1 MKNGVLLHRYAVS
14 GGCTMITYYKDV
26 LCTIEDS
33 LESIDENLYEQ
44 IIEECIETLKNGGK
58 IIASGLGKNVP
69 ICEKFVGTLNSLGI
83 DARFLHTNTAVHG
96 DLGMVGKKD
105 IVFLLTKGGNTNE
118 TVDLGMHLNERG
130 TNTWLMSFYGDGK
143 ASKVVEKKFIMHLI
157 NEGDEWD
164 IVPNNST
171 TVYLIVLQ
179 GIAIEIGKRM
189 GVTLDDF
196 KMNHPGGGI
205 GARLSRKGN

>member
-1 MKNGVLLHRYAVS
+1 
-14 GGCTMITYYKDV
+14 MIEYYKEV
-26 LCTIEDS
+26 LETITDS
-33 LESIDENLYEQ
+33 VESIPEDIYKQLVDE
-44 IIEECIETLKNGGK
+44 CVETLKNGGK

-105 IVFLLTKGGNTNE
+105 LVILLTKGGNTSE
-118 TVDLGMHLNERG
+118 TVDLGVHLNERG

-143 ASKVVEKKFIMHLI
+143 ASKVVEKKLIMHLI

-171 TVYLIVLQ
+171 TVYLIILQ
-179 GIAIEIGKRM
+179 GIAIEIGKRL

-196 KMNHPGGGI
+196 RVNHPGGGI
-205 GARLSRKGN
+205 GARLNEKK

>member
-1 MKNGVLLHRYAVS
+1 
-14 GGCTMITYYKDV
+14 MISYYKDV
-26 LCTIEDS
+26 MDVIRDS
-33 LESIDENLYEQ
+33 VKSIPVEIYEQ
-44 IIEECIETLKNGGK
+44 LINECVNVLKNGGK

-96 DLGMVGKKD
+96 DLGMVRKND
-105 IVFLLTKGGNTNE
+105 LVLLLSKSGNTLE
-118 TVDLGMHLNERG
+118 TVALIEYLKNRETD
-130 TNTWLMSFYGDGK
+130 TWLMTFTEK
-143 ASKVVEKKFIMHLI
+143 SKSAEAVDKQLIMRLQ

-179 GIAIEIGKRM
+179 GIAIEVGRRM
-189 GVTLDDF
+189 GVTLEDF
-196 KMNHPGGGI
+196 KTNHPGGGI
-205 GARLSRKGN
+205 GARLSGKNLW

>member
-1 MKNGVLLHRYAVS
+1 MIAYYDEVLKV
-14 GGCTMITYYKDV
+14 IQ
-26 LCTIEDS
+26 DS
-33 LESIDENLYEQ
+33 LESIPVDIYEQ
-44 IIEECIETLKNGGK
+44 IISECVETLKNGGK

-96 DLGMVGKKD
+96 DLGMVSKND
-105 IVFLLTKGGNTNE
+105 IVFLLTKGGNTSE
-118 TVDLGMHLNERG
+118 TVVLGEHLKNRG

-143 ASKVVEKKFIMHLI
+143 ASKVVDKKFIMHLI

-171 TVYLIVLQ
+171 TVYLIILQ
-179 GIAIEIGKRM
+179 GIALEIGKRL
-189 GVTLDDF
+189 GITLDDF
-196 KMNHPGGGI
+196 KVNHPGGGI
-205 GARLSRKGN
+205 GARLRIKEKK

>member
-1 MKNGVLLHRYAVS
+1 
-14 GGCTMITYYKDV
+14 MIEYYKNV
-26 LCTIEDS
+26 IEVIENS
-33 LESIDENLYEQ
+33 LGSIDEEVYRQVIDESVSAIQ
-44 IIEECIETLKNGGK
+44 NGGK

-105 IVFLLTKGGNTNE
+105 IVYLLSKGGNTME
-118 TVDLGMHLNERG
+118 TVELGKYLAERG
-130 TNTWLMSFYGDGK
+130 TNTWLMSFYDDGK
-143 ASKVVEKKFIMHLI
+143 VTEVVKKKFIMHLI
-157 NEGDEWD
+157 SEGDEWN

-196 KMNHPGGGI
+196 KVNHPGGGI
-205 GARLSRKGN
+205 GAKLSGKDLW

>member
-1 MKNGVLLHRYAVS
+1 
-14 GGCTMITYYKDV
+14 MIEYYKDV
-26 LCTIEDS
+26 MKTIEDS
-33 LESIDENLYEQ
+33 LESIDEKLYEQ
-44 IIEECIETLKNGGK
+44 IIEECVDTLKNGGK

-105 IVFLLTKGGNTNE
+105 IVFLLSKGGNTVE
-118 TVDLGMHLNERG
+118 TVALANHLKDRG
-130 TNTWLMSFYGDGK
+130 TDTWLMTFS
-143 ASKVVEKKFIMHLI
+143 EKCKSAEIVDKRLIMHLI

-189 GVTLDDF
+189 GITLDDF
-196 KMNHPGGGI
+196 KVNHPGGGI
-205 GARLSRKGN
+205 GAKLSGKDLW

>member
-1 MKNGVLLHRYAVS
+1 MIEYYAEV
-14 GGCTMITYYKDV
+14 IKV
-26 LCTIEDS
+26 IEDS
-33 LESIDENLYEQ
+33 LESIPVDTYEQ
-44 IIEECIETLKNGGK
+44 IIAECVDTINNGGK

-96 DLGMVGKKD
+96 DLGIVNKKD

-118 TVDLGMHLNERG
+118 TVVLGEHLKTRE
-130 TNTWLMSFYGDGK
+130 TNTWLLSFYDDGK
-143 ASKVVEKKFIMHLI
+143 ASKVVDKSMVMNLI

-171 TVYLIVLQ
+171 TIYLIILQ
-179 GIAIEIGKRM
+179 GIAIEIGKRL
-189 GVTLDDF
+189 GITLDEF
-196 KMNHPGGGI
+196 KVNHPGGGI
-205 GARLSRKGN
+205 GERLSGKDCGKS

>member
-1 MKNGVLLHRYAVS
+1 
-14 GGCTMITYYKDV
+14 MIAYYSDV
-26 LCTIEDS
+26 VKTITDS
-33 LESIDENLYEQ
+33 LESIPVALYEQ
-44 IIEECIETLKNGGK
+44 LISESVEVIRNGGK

-69 ICEKFVGTLNSLGI
+69 ICEKFVGTVNSLGI

-96 DLGMVGKKD
+96 DLGMVGKGD
-105 IVFLLTKGGNTNE
+105 IVLLLSKGGNTQE

-130 TNTWLMSFYGDGK
+130 TNTWLMSFYDDGK
-143 ASKVVEKKFIMHLI
+143 ASKVIEKKFIMHLI

-179 GIAIEIGKRM
+179 GIALEIGKRL
-189 GVTLDDF
+189 GITLEDF
-196 KMNHPGGGI
+196 KVNHPGGGI
-205 GARLSRKGN
+205 GARLAGGK

>member
-1 MKNGVLLHRYAVS
+1 MIDYYSNVLN
-14 GGCTMITYYKDV
+14 
-26 LCTIEDS
+26 TIKDS
-33 LESIDENLYEQ
+33 LESIPVDLYEQ
-44 IIEECIETLKNGGK
+44 IISESVETLKKGGK

-69 ICEKFVGTLNSLGI
+69 ICEKFVGTVNSLGI

-96 DLGMVGKKD
+96 DLGIVGKND
-105 IVFLLTKGGNTNE
+105 IVYLLSKGGNTLE
-118 TVDLGMHLNERG
+118 TVALAGYLRDRG
-130 TNTWLMSFYGDGK
+130 TNTWLMTFTENCKCNEYVD
-143 ASKVVEKKFIMHLI
+143 KKLLMHLI

-179 GIAIEIGKRM
+179 GIALEISKRM

-196 KMNHPGGGI
+196 RINHPGGGI
-205 GARLSRKGN
+205 GAKLSGKDLW

>member
-1 MKNGVLLHRYAVS
+1 
-14 GGCTMITYYKDV
+14 MIDYYKDV
-26 LCTIEDS
+26 VNTIKDS
-33 LESIDENLYEQ
+33 LESIDEKLYEQ
-44 IIEECIETLKNGGK
+44 ILDECVETLKNGGK

-105 IVFLLTKGGNTNE
+105 IVFLLTKGGNTSE
-118 TVDLGMHLNERG
+118 TVTLGMHLNERE

-143 ASKVVEKKFIMHLI
+143 ASKIVEKKFIMHLI

-179 GIAIEIGKRM
+179 GMAIEIGKRM
-189 GVTLDDF
+189 GITLDDF
-196 KMNHPGGGI
+196 KVNHPGGGI
-205 GARLSRKGN
+205 GARLSEKDLR

>member
-1 MKNGVLLHRYAVS
+1 MTSYYKGVLDVINDSIESIPEDKYEQLI
-14 GGCTMITYYKDV
+14 GECIDV
-26 LCTIEDS
+26 L
-33 LESIDENLYEQ
+33 N
-44 IIEECIETLKNGGK
+44 NGGK

-69 ICEKFVGTLNSLGI
+69 ICEKFVGTMNSLGM

-105 IVFLLTKGGNTNE
+105 LVLLLSKGGNTHE
-118 TVDLGMHLNERG
+118 TVALAEHLKNRG
-130 TNTWLMSFYGDGK
+130 TNTWLMTFSEK
-143 ASKVVEKKFIMHLI
+143 CKSAEVVNKKFIMRLQ

-179 GIAIEIGKRM
+179 GIAIEISKRL
-189 GVTLDDF
+189 GITLDDF
-196 KMNHPGGGI
+196 RVNHPGGGI
-205 GARLSRKGN
+205 GAKLSGKDLW

>member
-1 MKNGVLLHRYAVS
+1 MIDYYDEVLKV
-14 GGCTMITYYKDV
+14 IQ
-26 LCTIEDS
+26 DS
-33 LESIDENLYEQ
+33 LESIPIDTYEQ
-44 IIEECIETLKNGGK
+44 IITECVDTISDGGK

-96 DLGMVGKKD
+96 DLGMVSKKD
-105 IVFLLTKGGNTNE
+105 IVFLLTKGGNTSE
-118 TVDLGMHLNERG
+118 TVVLGEHLRKRG

-143 ASKVVEKKFIMHLI
+143 TSKVVDKKLIMHLM
-157 NEGDEWD
+157 NEGDQWD

-179 GIAIEIGKRM
+179 GIALEVGKRL

-196 KMNHPGGGI
+196 RVNHPGGGI
-205 GARLSRKGN
+205 GARLSGKEL